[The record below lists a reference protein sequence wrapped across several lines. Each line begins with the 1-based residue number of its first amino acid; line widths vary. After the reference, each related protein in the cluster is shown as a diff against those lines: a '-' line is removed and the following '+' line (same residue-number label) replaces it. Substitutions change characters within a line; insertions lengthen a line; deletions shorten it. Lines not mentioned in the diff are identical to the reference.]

1 MRSSEDVPVTTRGAR
16 CAAAACALGL
26 AAVLA
31 LSRQAQAASGG
42 SLQAAPLEG
51 GGQPVYRA
59 NPGRT
64 GHVERGPEPP
74 LALRWKFKT
83 RRGLNEIESFPAVDD
98 GLSSASASKGVVYV
112 GGHDGWVYALDAR
125 TGRKRW
131 DFATKGH
138 VNSTPTPAGDLL
150 FVGSMDMNVYAL
162 RLSDG
167 KLAWKFVTGK
177 RDFKN
182 ISYGGV
188 RSSPV
193 IRDGAVYIG
202 G

>member
-1 MRSSEDVPVTTRGAR
+1 MMIPFTRRDGRSSAL
-16 CAAAACALGL
+16 ACALALATALGL
-26 AAVLA
+26 PPAARSASNVV
-31 LSRQAQAASGG
+31 SQAVAD
-42 SLQAAPLEG
+42 EG
-51 GGQPVYRA
+51 VGQPLYRA
-59 NPGRT
+59 NPART
-64 GHVERGPEPP
+64 GYVQRGPEPP

-83 RRGLNEIESFPAVDD
+83 RRGVNEIESFPAVDD
-98 GLSSASASKGVVYV
+98 GLSSASVLKGVVYV

-131 DFATKGH
+131 EFATKGH
-138 VNSTPTPAGDLL
+138 VNSTPTPAGDQL
-150 FVGSMDMNVYAL
+150 FVGSMDKHVYAL
-162 RLSDG
+162 RLNDG
-167 KLAWKFVTGK
+167 KLAWKFRTGE
-177 RDFKN
+177 RTFRN

>member
-1 MRSSEDVPVTTRGAR
+1 MLSSEDTSVTCYG
-16 CAAAACALGL
+16 CFAAAACALVSV
-26 AAVLA
+26 AILA
-31 LSRQAQAASGG
+31 LPHETQSASGAIPQVVSDAGG
-42 SLQAAPLEG
+42 SQPL
-51 GGQPVYRA
+51 YRA
-59 NPGRT
+59 NPART
-64 GHVERGPEPP
+64 GYVERGPEPP
-74 LALRWKFKT
+74 LSLRWKFKT
-83 RRGLNEIESFPAVDD
+83 RRGVDEIESFPAVDD

-112 GGHDGWVYALDAR
+112 GGHDGWVYALDAK

-131 DFATKGH
+131 DFATGGH
-138 VNSTPTPAGDLL
+138 VNSTPTPAGGLL
-150 FVGSMDMNVYAL
+150 FVGSMDKNVYAL

-167 KLAWKFVTGK
+167 KLAWKFLTGE
-177 RDFKN
+177 RTFRN

>member
-1 MRSSEDVPVTTRGAR
+1 VTAR
-16 CAAAACALGL
+16 NGRFTVAVCTL
-26 AAVLA
+26 AFVVVLA
-31 LSRQAQAASGG
+31 LAPAAFPASGASPRALPEG
-42 SLQAAPLEG
+42 SSQPL
-51 GGQPVYRA
+51 YRA
-59 NPGRT
+59 NPART
-64 GHVERGPEPP
+64 GYVERGPEPP

-98 GLSSASASKGVVYV
+98 GLSSASASNGVVYV
-112 GGHDGWVYALDAR
+112 GGHDGWVYALDAK

-138 VNSTPTPAGDLL
+138 VNSTPTPAGGLL
-150 FVGSMDMNVYAL
+150 FVGSMDMNIYAL

-167 KLAWKFVTGK
+167 KLAWKFLTGK
-177 RDFKN
+177 RNFRN

>member
-1 MRSSEDVPVTTRGAR
+1 MTRHRRS
-16 CAAAACALGL
+16 AAAACSL
-26 AAVLA
+26 AFVAALA
-31 LSRQAQAASGG
+31 LPHAARSAPGAVPSTVSGVG
-42 SLQAAPLEG
+42 GPL
-51 GGQPVYRA
+51 PLYRA

-64 GHVERGPEPP
+64 GYVERGPEPP

-98 GLSSASASKGVVYV
+98 GLSSATVSTGVVYV
-112 GGHDGWVYALDAR
+112 GGPDGWVYALDAR

-138 VNSTPTPAGDLL
+138 VNSTPTPAGGLL
-150 FVGSMDMNVYAL
+150 YVGSMDKNVYAL
-162 RLSDG
+162 RLNDG
-167 KLAWKFVTGK
+167 KLAWKFLTGE
-177 RDFKN
+177 RAFKN